1 MRMSHCLLQ
10 VESLSY
16 IHICISILATRID
29 FLLLTFIL
37 YMFGVSEEV
46 GEDLSKFGVHHL
58 RSGRAKDAANSNI
71 PNRLFKAHE
80 RWKSETAKDG
90 RTKDNTDKVLLV
102 SNIFHSFLFC
112 GRLFFIV
119 FRI

>member
-46 GEDLSKFGVHHL
+46 GEDLSKFGVHYL
-58 RSGRAKDAANSNI
+58 RSGRSGRAKDAANSNI

-80 RWKSETAKDG
+80 RWKSETA
-90 RTKDNTDKVLLV
+90 
-102 SNIFHSFLFC
+102 
-112 GRLFFIV
+112 
-119 FRI
+119 

>member
-1 MRMSHCLLQ
+1 
-10 VESLSY
+10 
-16 IHICISILATRID
+16 
-29 FLLLTFIL
+29 
-37 YMFGVSEEV
+37 MFGVSEEV
-46 GEDLSKFGVHHL
+46 GEDLSKFGVHYL